1 MTITGFSRLV
11 AWATLAFIIFSTVA
25 PIDWRP
31 HDLLPVNVDR
41 AAAFMLATLLFILAY
56 PRHFV
61 LCSALLIFGAGAIEI
76 LQYLSPTRHPQFEDA
91 TVKALG
97 AAAGAILGW
106 TINQVRFFR
115 TKRLKAEARQEAS

>member
-1 MTITGFSRLV
+1 MTITRFSRLI

-25 PIDWRP
+25 PLDWRP

-41 AAAFMLATLLFILAY
+41 AVAFMLATSLFVLAY

-61 LCSALLIFGAGAIEI
+61 LCSSLLIFGAGAIEI
-76 LQYLSPTRHPQFEDA
+76 LQYLSPTRHPHFEDA
-91 TVKALG
+91 TVKAIG
-97 AAAGAILGW
+97 AVAGTVLGW

-115 TKRLKAEARQEAS
+115 TKTQCEKP